1 MVVRHFKMLLL
12 SNRTW
17 FKVPGASAE
26 SLSRLRAV
34 ATVELPEE
42 YFDLLLF
49 SNGGEGPLPV
59 APYNFCLDS
68 AEYAAE
74 HNANSRDAESFPE
87 FFIIGGNGAGEYI
100 ALDLRG
106 PKPLPVVAID
116 MTNIDLSESVV
127 LIATDFPSFLAIV
140 GVESA
145 GTQSIE

>member
-1 MVVRHFKMLLL
+1 MLPL

-26 SLSRLRAV
+26 SLSRLRA
-34 ATVELPEE
+34 ASPVELPEE
-42 YFDLLLF
+42 YFDLLSF

-68 AEYAAE
+68 AEHAAE
-74 HNANSRDAESFPE
+74 HNAAGTHAGFFPE
-87 FFIIGGNGAGEYI
+87 FFIIGGNGGGEYI

-106 PKPLPVVAID
+106 PKPLPVVSID
-116 MTNIDLSESVV
+116 MTNIDLSESVLSV
-127 LIATDFPSFLAIV
+127 AADFQSFLAIV

-145 GTQSIE
+145 DA